1 MNEAEK
7 MIAGWVFVIA
17 MTVISGFIKM
27 LKDKNKEYDSQILR
41 FNEKYIGLKAQIEAI
56 EHNIKSDR
64 RTVTDLFKIKF
75 EQIEREYTE
84 IKSDFKEIK
93 ADLKQLIN
101 ERK

>member
-7 MIAGWVFVIA
+7 MIAGWVFIIA
-17 MTVISGFIKM
+17 MGIITGFLKM

-41 FNEKYIGLKAQIEAI
+41 FNEKYIGLKGTIEAI
-56 EHNIKSDR
+56 EHNIKNDR
-64 RTVTDLFKIKF
+64 RTVTDLFQLKF
-75 EQIEREYTE
+75 DQIEREYTE

>member
-1 MNEAEK
+1 MNETEK
-7 MIAGWVFVIA
+7 LIAGWIFAISMA
-17 MTVISGFIKM
+17 IISGF
-27 LKDKNKEYDSQILR
+27 LKTLRDKNKEYDEQILK
-41 FNEKYIGLKAQIEAI
+41 FNEKYIGLKANIEAI

>member
-1 MNEAEK
+1 MNETEK
-7 MIAGWVFVIA
+7 LIAGWIFAIA
-17 MTVISGFIKM
+17 MAIISGF
-27 LKDKNKEYDSQILR
+27 LKTLRDKNKDYDEQILK
-41 FNEKYIGLKAQIEAI
+41 FNEKYIGLKANIEAI